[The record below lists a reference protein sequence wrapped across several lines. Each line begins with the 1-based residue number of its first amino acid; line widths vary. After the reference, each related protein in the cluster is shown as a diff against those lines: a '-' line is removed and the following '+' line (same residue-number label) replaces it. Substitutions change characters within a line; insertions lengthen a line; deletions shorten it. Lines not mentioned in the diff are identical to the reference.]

1 MRVLLTSEAK
11 FERTPDGVIWGAA
24 PYGCANWLRYLD
36 VFTGAVLIAR
46 VADVQRPSS
55 GCVPASGPGI
65 EFRPLPPYSGLSGLV
80 RHFGRVHGVVRAAV
94 ADCEAVVVRSPSPV
108 ASLASRA
115 VLAAGRRYG
124 AQIVGDPDQVFSA
137 GAFRHPLRAPLRT
150 LATAAQKRLSQNA
163 SAVLFVTRRVLQAK
177 YPTKGL
183 VYSASDVSLD
193 DSDFE
198 GPRHSQLAPSGVE
211 GPAAPFTLLTVGS
224 LDQPYKGTSVLLDA
238 AARLHRRGA
247 GFRLR
252 IVGAGRL
259 LPALQQ
265 QADEVGLGRA
275 VEFAGQM
282 DRDGVRRSLDAADLF
297 VLPSLTEG
305 LPRALLEAMARG
317 VAAVASD
324 VGGIPELLAPEYL
337 VPPGQP
343 QPLADAIHGLMTS
356 DRMRAAAAERNRQV
370 ARQYHQREQVAIRN
384 AFLRSVAGDVSP
396 RLEPARA

>member
-24 PYGCANWLRYLD
+24 PYSSANWRRYLE
-36 VFTGAVLIAR
+36 VFTDAVLIAR
-46 VADVQRPSS
+46 VADAQRPSA
-55 GCVPASGPGI
+55 GCMRASGPGI

-80 RHFGRVHGVVRAAV
+80 RHIGHVQRVVREAV

-150 LATAAQKRLSQNA
+150 LATAAQKRLSQRA
-163 SAVLFVTRRVLQAK
+163 FAVLFVTRHVLQSK
-177 YPTKGL
+177 YPTNGL

-193 DSDFE
+193 DADFE
-198 GPRHSQLAPSGVE
+198 LPGPPSAGE
-211 GPAAPFTLLTVGS
+211 GARPFTLVTVGS

-247 GFRLR
+247 DFRLR
-252 IVGAGRL
+252 IVGTGRL

-265 QADEVGLGRA
+265 QSNALGLARA
-275 VEFAGQM
+275 VEFAGRM
-282 DRDGVRRSLDAADLF
+282 DQDGVRRALDAADLF

-317 VAAVASD
+317 LPAVASD
-324 VGGIPELLAPEYL
+324 VGGIPELLAYEYL

-343 QPLADAIHGLMTS
+343 QMLAEKIHGLMTS
-356 DRMRAAAAERNRQV
+356 DRRRAAAAGQNRQV
-370 ARQYHQREQVAIRN
+370 ASLYHQREQNAIRN
-384 AFLRSVAGDVSP
+384 AFLRSVAGDASP
-396 RLEPARA
+396 RPESACA